1 MLLEIKPTHFADL
14 VKIAG
19 LSHGTDVWN
28 GNVRDLIINKVATFE
43 EAVGCRD
50 DIMVSLINYGL
61 DSSSAFKISEFVR
74 KGKAKKEPD
83 KWVDHVS
90 LMREFDVPEWFIE
103 CCRKIQ
109 YMFPKAHAC
118 AYVMM
123 SYRIA
128 WFKTYYPLHYYSA
141 FFSIRRSDFD
151 VYAML
156 QGYDGIKRRIA
167 EIKEKGFNASP
178 KETAVCE
185 TLQVALEMLARGY
198 VFKNIDI
205 DISEAKTFVIKEEEK
220 ALYLPFCAV
229 DGLGE
234 ACGETIV
241 KERKE
246 KPFFCID
253 DFATRGK
260 VNKTTLEKL
269 KDLKIFK
276 DLPESAQLSLF

>member
-1 MLLEIKPTHFADL
+1 MEQMYGQEMLE
-14 VKIAG
+14 
-19 LSHGTDVWN
+19 
-28 GNVRDLIINKVATFE
+28 IINKTASFE

-50 DIMVSLINYGL
+50 DIMVNLINYGL
-61 DSSSAFKISEFVR
+61 ESSHAFKISEFVR
-74 KGKAKKEPD
+74 KGKAKKEPE
-83 KWVDHVS
+83 KWAEFVEE
-90 LMREFDVPEWFIE
+90 MREHEVPEWFME

-151 VYAML
+151 VNSML
-156 QGYDGIKRRIA
+156 QGYDGIKRKIA
-167 EIKEKGFNASP
+167 EIKEKGYNVTP
-178 KETAVCE
+178 KEAAVGE
-185 TLQVALEMLARGY
+185 TLHVALEMLARGFH
-198 VFKNIDI
+198 FKNIDL
-205 DISEAKTFVIKEEEK
+205 DISEARTFVINEEEK

-229 DGLGE
+229 DGLGD
-234 ACGETIV
+234 ACGDQIV
-241 KERKE
+241 EERRK

-260 VNKTTLEKL
+260 VNKTTIEKL
-269 KDLKIFK
+269 TDLGVFK